1 MADSGKANEVGT
13 EAAQP
18 ANAEQGLVSRVSNL
32 PLVSSACGAVSS
44 AYTSTKDSVP
54 LLKGVMDV
62 AETGVRT
69 LGAAAS
75 TGSKPLLDML
85 EPQITAVSDYAL
97 MGLDKMEATLPI
109 LQQPADKLVSDTVGR
124 VYQSVTGARDAVTG
138 ARDAVTG
145 AVMGAVMGGV
155 ELTKAAVSGGVSTV
169 MSSRLGQMASSG
181 VGLALSRSETWVEQ
195 NLPLSER
202 ELAALAEPAP
212 GAVSAGVTPPA
223 AAASYF
229 VRLGALS
236 TAVRERAMEHSL
248 SRARR
253 ARDATYATATQIT
266 STLDLLEG
274 ARSTLGTAGL
284 QVAGAPEQLLQ
295 RLKEWKDGQPAPGPG
310 GAEVEVGAQVEA
322 GGEGREVGVL
332 GPERLEGRAL
342 AMVHGLTD
350 QLQAAC
356 SGVVSS
362 AQGLPA
368 NIQAQLDSARQSAAD
383 LRSSLGSSSTLTP
396 LLLEQCRSN
405 LTKVQQSVDGVMDY
419 LIHNTPLN
427 WLVGPFAPQITEKE
441 AAGAEQ
447 KPSVQP

>member
-1 MADSGKANEVGT
+1 MADSGNEVVT

-18 ANAEQGLVSRVSNL
+18 ANGEQGLVSRVSNL
-32 PLVSSACGAVSS
+32 PLVSSACGAVAS
-44 AYTSTKDSVP
+44 AYTSTRDSVP

-97 MGLDKMEATLPI
+97 LGLDKMEATLPI

-169 MSSRLGQMASSG
+169 MGSRLGQMASSG

-212 GAVSAGVTPPA
+212 GAVSAGVAPP

-274 ARSTLGTAGL
+274 ARSTLGAAGL
-284 QVAGAPEQLLQ
+284 QAAGAPEQLLQ
-295 RLKEWKDGQPAPGPG
+295 RLKEWKDGQPGGPG
-310 GAEVEVGAQVEA
+310 GAQVEEAEVGAQVEA
-322 GGEGREVGVL
+322 GGEGRE
-332 GPERLEGRAL
+332 LEGRAL
-342 AMVHGLTD
+342 AMVRGLTD

-368 NIQAQLDSARQSAAD
+368 NIQAQLDGARQSAAD
-383 LRSSLGSSSTLTP
+383 LRSSLGSSSTVTP

>member
-1 MADSGKANEVGT
+1 MADSGNEVVT

-18 ANAEQGLVSRVSNL
+18 ANGEQGLVSRVSNL
-32 PLVSSACGAVSS
+32 PLVSSACGAVAS
-44 AYTSTKDSVP
+44 AYTSTRDSVP

-97 MGLDKMEATLPI
+97 LGLDKMEATLPI

-169 MSSRLGQMASSG
+169 MGSRLGQMASSG

-212 GAVSAGVTPPA
+212 GAVSAGVAPP

-274 ARSTLGTAGL
+274 ARSTLGAAGL
-284 QVAGAPEQLLQ
+284 QAAGAPEQLLQ
-295 RLKEWKDGQPAPGPG
+295 RLKEWKDGQPGGPG
-310 GAEVEVGAQVEA
+310 GAQVEEAEVGAQVEA

-342 AMVHGLTD
+342 AMVRGLTD

-368 NIQAQLDSARQSAAD
+368 NIQAQLDGARQSAAD
-383 LRSSLGSSSTLTP
+383 LRSSLGSSSTVTP

>member
-284 QVAGAPEQLLQ
+284 QV
-295 RLKEWKDGQPAPGPG
+295 
-310 GAEVEVGAQVEA
+310 EA

>member
-310 GAEVEVGAQVEA
+310 GAEVE
-322 GGEGREVGVL
+322 
-332 GPERLEGRAL
+332 LEGRAL

>member
-18 ANAEQGLVSRVSNL
+18 ANGEQGLVSRVSNL

-44 AYTSTKDSVP
+44 AYTSTRDSVP

-97 MGLDKMEATLPI
+97 LGLDKMEATLPI

-124 VYQSVTGARDAVTG
+124 VYQSVVGARDAVTG

-155 ELTKAAVSGGVSTV
+155 ELTRAAVSGGVSTV
-169 MSSRLGQMASSG
+169 LGSRLGQMASSG

-202 ELAALAEPAP
+202 ELVR
-212 GAVSAGVTPPA
+212 GSWVSRPSPTSP
-223 AAASYF
+223 S
-229 VRLGALS
+229 
-236 TAVRERAMEHSL
+236 SL
-248 SRARR
+248 SSPSSPTSLSSPSSPTSPILPLTQRELGGAGRKGGHANQGRKESSYQRETKRCLETEEAGKRALG
-253 ARDATYATATQIT
+253 T
-266 STLDLLEG
+266 SGRTPTTLDL
-274 ARSTLGTAGL
+274 AGL
-284 QVAGAPEQLLQ
+284 GNHSNATRLGERPLQVSG
-295 RLKEWKDGQPAPGPG
+295 RHR
-310 GAEVEVGAQVEA
+310 V
-322 GGEGREVGVL
+322 GREKSIVASVL
-332 GPERLEGRAL
+332 NELEGRAL
-342 AMVHGLTD
+342 AMVRGLTD

-368 NIQAQLDSARQSAAD
+368 NIQAQLDGARQSAAD

>member
-322 GGEGREVGVL
+322 GGEGRE
-332 GPERLEGRAL
+332 LEGRAL

>member
-97 MGLDKMEATLPI
+97 LGLDKMEATLPI

-181 VGLALSRSETWVEQ
+181 VGLALRRSETWVEQ

-212 GAVSAGVTPPA
+212 GAVSAGVAPPA

-274 ARSTLGTAGL
+274 ARSTLGMAGL

-310 GAEVEVGAQVEA
+310 GAEAE
-322 GGEGREVGVL
+322 
-332 GPERLEGRAL
+332 LEGRAL
-342 AMVHGLTD
+342 AMVRGLTD

-441 AAGAEQ
+441 AAGVEQ